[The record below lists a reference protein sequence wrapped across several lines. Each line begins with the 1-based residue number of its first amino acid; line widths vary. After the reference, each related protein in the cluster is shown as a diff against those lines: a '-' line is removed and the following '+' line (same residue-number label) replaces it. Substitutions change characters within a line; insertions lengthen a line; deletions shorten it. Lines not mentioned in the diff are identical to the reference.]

1 MYYLLEWL
9 NGLLVVENINAIV
22 KSLKRR
28 IFRFNFL
35 EMRADLN
42 AEEIS
47 SQIWDDMDIRGYS
60 ECFEKNCISLLNS
73 VGSLGLWNRA
83 RFQNDI
89 LSSVEDT
96 KNDIFVVC
104 RADFTIGIA
113 VIHKKSLSN
122 NLNEIGYVAV
132 RPEYRGE
139 RIGYKLLMYVL
150 TEMKRRNINQTY
162 LRTDSFRIPAIKTY
176 LKCGFYPYIKNEN
189 EKKRWQNVMNKIK
202 NI

>member
-1 MYYLLEWL
+1 
-9 NGLLVVENINAIV
+9 
-22 KSLKRR
+22 
-28 IFRFNFL
+28 
-35 EMRADLN
+35 MRADLN